1 MPGMTS
7 MTACY
12 ATAPKNIRTVGQN
25 FGPNFY
31 KRHVSEKVRSSFGG
45 KTKRWRQEMSK
56 LDIKTNKNFVWR
68 KFTGKIFLN
77 NEKKLLSLGTGKSTK
92 YGWS

>member
-1 MPGMTS
+1 MVMPGMTS

-12 ATAPKNIRTVGQN
+12 ATAPKSIRTVEQN

-31 KRHVSEKVRSSFGG
+31 KRHVSEKVRTSFGG

-56 LDIKTNKNFVWR
+56 IDIKTSTNLLE
-68 KFTGKIFLN
+68 KFF
-77 NEKKLLSLGTGKSTK
+77 
-92 YGWS
+92 